1 MNTRLPGHPFPK
13 GQMRSEKTA
22 DAIEAARF
30 AQRPSLLHSLFE
42 LRFPMEAALFWVQGI
57 HHRWPHVGKN
67 GPRKSV
73 MLIPGF
79 MAGDMSL
86 APLAGLCRWLGHK
99 TFFTGIRSNSNC
111 PRETLMHLER
121 HLERIHEDEGRVVII
136 GQSLGGVYARE
147 LAARRPE
154 LVERVIT
161 LGSPIRLV
169 EDSANAL
176 VITMARLVSRLRNM
190 DDGCLTQSCSCGMM
204 LAERHPGEVPTTAI
218 YSKTDGVVHWDS
230 CVDRSG
236 AKTVE
241 NLEVKASHVGMG
253 VNTEVFKIIASRLA
267 SAPRPTS
274 STPAPIARPTR
285 RREVTSSLP

>member
-1 MNTRLPGHPFPK
+1 MRSDMTAGAIDNTRY
-13 GQMRSEKTA
+13 
-22 DAIEAARF
+22 

-42 LRFPMEAALFWVQGI
+42 LRFPMEAALFWLHGI
-57 HHRWPHVGKN
+57 HHSWPQVGKD
-67 GPRKSV
+67 GHRKAV
-73 MLIPGF
+73 MMIPGF
-79 MAGDMSL
+79 MASDVTL

-111 PRETLMHLER
+111 PRETLLHLER
-121 HLERIHEDEGRVVII
+121 HLERIHEDEGRVVVI

-147 LAARRPE
+147 LAARRPD
-154 LVERVIT
+154 LIERVIT

-204 LAERHPGEVPTTAI
+204 LAERHPAEIPTTAI
-218 YSKTDGVVHWDS
+218 YSKTDGVVHWES

-241 NLEVKASHVGMG
+241 NIEVMASHVGMG
-253 VNTEVFKIIASRLA
+253 VNTEVFKIVADRLA
-267 SAPRPTS
+267 SAPRP
-274 STPAPIARPTR
+274 STPRPAARLVHL
-285 RREVTSSLP
+285 RETNSQLS

>member
-1 MNTRLPGHPFPK
+1 
-13 GQMRSEKTA
+13 MRSDMTA
-22 DAIEAARF
+22 DAIENARF

-42 LRFPMEAALFWVQGI
+42 LRFPMEAALFWVHGI
-57 HHRWPHVGKN
+57 HHHWPHVGKN
-67 GPRKSV
+67 GPRKAV

-79 MAGDMSL
+79 MAGDMTL

-121 HLERIHEDEGRVVII
+121 HLERIFDDEGRVVII

-147 LAARRPE
+147 LAARRPD

-161 LGSPIRLV
+161 LGSPVRLV

-176 VITMARLVSRLRNM
+176 VVVMARMMGHLRNKEA
-190 DDGCLTQSCSCGMM
+190 GCLTSSCACGMM
-204 LAERHPGEVPTTAI
+204 LAQQHPIEIPTTAI

-236 AKTVE
+236 ARTVE
-241 NLEVKASHVGMG
+241 NIEVMASHVGMG
-253 VNTEVFKIIASRLA
+253 VNTEVFKVVADRLA
-267 SAPRPTS
+267 IAPRPS
-274 STPAPIARPTR
+274 SPNSAPTARTR
-285 RREVTSSLP
+285 RREATTHLS